1 MRVGEVGI
9 GDVPEEGVEWSGGRE
24 REFVCWRGNGG
35 WERTVDPSVEREWMS
50 GLLWDK
56 EYMKEYCK

>member
-35 WERTVDPSVEREWMS
+35 WERTVDPSVEREWN
-50 GLLWDK
+50 
-56 EYMKEYCK
+56 